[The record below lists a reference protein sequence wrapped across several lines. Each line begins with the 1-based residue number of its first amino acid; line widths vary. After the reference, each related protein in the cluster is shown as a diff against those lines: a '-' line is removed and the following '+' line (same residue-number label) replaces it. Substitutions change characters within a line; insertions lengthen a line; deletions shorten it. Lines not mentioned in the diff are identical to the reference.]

1 MISKLFSR
9 KQDAGKPLDPV
20 ALFVN
25 RKCASIINSKTLD
38 DKLENAVFSVVDTET
53 TGLDINEARI
63 INVAA
68 VKVQNFKII
77 DFYNSF
83 INPEIEIPKDSIKW
97 HNITDEM
104 VQDKPTVSEVLP
116 DFINFIDDSIVVG
129 HHINFDIK
137 MINKEMM
144 SSFGCQMNNY
154 WLDTMLIYA
163 HAIIK
168 KDGHY
173 GLDHLL
179 DIYSVTC
186 NGRHTA
192 LGDALAT
199 AEVFSKMIMQLSRE
213 FRTVRDLCGC
223 QKSLLS

>member
-9 KQDAGKPLDPV
+9 KHDTGKPLDPV

-25 RKCASIINSKTLD
+25 RKCENINNSKTLD
-38 DKLENAVFSVVDTET
+38 DNLENAIFSVVDTET
-53 TGLDINEARI
+53 TGLDLNTARI

-83 INPEIEIPKDSIKW
+83 INPEESIPKESIKW

-104 VQDKPTVSEVLP
+104 VADKPTAGEVMP
-116 DFINFIDDSIVVG
+116 DFLNFVDDSIIVG
-129 HHINFDIK
+129 HHITFDIK

-144 SSFGCQMNNY
+144 NYFGCQMSNN
-154 WLDTMLIYA
+154 WLDTMLIYSR
-163 HAIIK
+163 AIVK

-173 GLDHLL
+173 SLDDLL
-179 DIYSVTC
+179 ETYNVTC

-199 AEVFSKMIMQLSRE
+199 AEVFTKMITQASRE
-213 FRTVRDLCGC
+213 FRTVRELCNC
-223 QKSLLS
+223 QKAMNV

>member
-1 MISKLFSR
+1 MIGKLFNK
-9 KQDAGKPLDPV
+9 KQDAGKPLDPI

-25 RKCASIINSKTLD
+25 KLCDNITQTKTLD
-38 DKLENAVFSVVDTET
+38 ENIQNAVFSVVDTET
-53 TGLDINEARI
+53 TGLDINDARI

-83 INPEIEIPKDSIKW
+83 INPEMIIPPDSIKW

-104 VQDKPTVSEVLP
+104 VVDKPTVGEVLP
-116 DFINFIDDSIVVG
+116 DFINFVGNSVVVG

-137 MINKEMM
+137 MINKEMNNT
-144 SSFGCQMNNY
+144 FGCQMNND
-154 WLDTMLIYA
+154 WLDTMLLYSR
-163 HAIIK
+163 AIAK
-168 KDGHY
+168 KDDHY
-173 GLDHLL
+173 SLDHLL
-179 DIYSVTC
+179 DIYNVTC

-199 AEVFSKMIMQLSRE
+199 AEVFTKMIMQASNE
-213 FRTVRDLCGC
+213 FRTVRELCTC
-223 QKSLLS
+223 QKTNFG